1 MRRLFITFP
10 DGAPGIGLLL
20 LRLAVGATLVNLG
33 AGARLHAL
41 IILIGLIVVAL
52 ALAIGFVT
60 RATAVLVAILQLLHI
75 LWTGFSG
82 GIVEFAFVAQALAL
96 ALLGAGNYSLDSRLF
111 GRRLVFEL
119 PRPPDGE

>member
-1 MRRLFITFP
+1 VHRLFITFP

-20 LRLAVGATLVNLG
+20 LRLAVGASLATFGCG
-33 AGARLHAL
+33 ASPYGL
-41 IILIGLIVVAL
+41 IILIGLIVIAAAL
-52 ALAIGFVT
+52 VIGFMT
-60 RATAVLVAILQLLHI
+60 RAAAVLVATLHLLCA

-82 GIVEFAFVAQALAL
+82 GMVELTFVAQALAL

-119 PRPPDGE
+119 PRS

>member
-1 MRRLFITFP
+1 MHRLFITFL

-20 LRLAVGATLVNLG
+20 LRLAVGASLATLGSGVRPHG
-33 AGARLHAL
+33 L
-41 IILIGLIVVAL
+41 IILIGLIVVA
-52 ALAIGFVT
+52 AAVVIGFMT
-60 RATAVLVAILQLLHI
+60 RTAAVLVATLQLLCA

-82 GIVEFAFVAQALAL
+82 GMVELAFIAQALAL

-119 PRPPDGE
+119 PRS